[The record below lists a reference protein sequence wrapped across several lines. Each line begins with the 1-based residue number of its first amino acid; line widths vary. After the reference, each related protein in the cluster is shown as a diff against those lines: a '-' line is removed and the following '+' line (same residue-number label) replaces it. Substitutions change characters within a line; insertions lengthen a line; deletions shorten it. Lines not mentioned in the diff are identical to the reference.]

1 MQEAAE
7 GGHSEVLDLSSYSTQ
22 EVHKRYTRVTQTF
35 FSLDLF
41 DTCFHCTIMI
51 IKSGG
56 VSDHC
61 LIYVICCLILV
72 ETWLKRY
79 RLVNADCKPVAVI
92 RIIITRISLMK

>member
-41 DTCFHCTIMI
+41 DTCFHFTINKI
-51 IKSGG
+51 WRRVGS
-56 VSDHC
+56 
-61 LIYVICCLILV
+61 LPYICCLILV

-79 RLVNADCKPVAVI
+79 RLVNADYKPVAVI